1 MCLCFDVISNPLMYL
16 FYFVLFWEYKLRRE
30 KNLTVVEIN
39 LFNTKSLSLCG
50 PLLRCFPWPDAVLRL
65 LSLALLGIAHGF
77 LIPAPRSASL

>member
-39 LFNTKSLSLCG
+39 LFNTKVLVPVWSYPALFSL
-50 PLLRCFPWPDAVLRL
+50 DAVLHL

-77 LIPAPRSASL
+77 